1 MNYYPHHIGDFN
13 NSTRHLTR
21 VERSLYRDL
30 IEHYYDTEQP
40 LDSSQFDRLSR
51 RVMAFTTEEK
61 EALEY
66 VLNEFFYLDGGLY
79 RHCRCDREIE
89 KYRANNSAKA
99 RAGKASAEAR
109 RKKKE
114 IKDQQLFNACST
126 EREQNPTNQEPITKN
141 QEPIKHIRQPKV
153 DDTPYQAII
162 DLYHEALPELP
173 AVKAL
178 NAKRKQAIKA
188 RWNSEDKTKNL
199 DYWKGYFQHVRRSN
213 FLMGSTG
220 WMANIDFLF
229 TESKYI
235 KIIEGGY
242 EEGVRQ

>member
-1 MNYYPHHIGDFN
+1 MHYYQFNIGDYASHTN
-13 NSTRHLTR
+13 HLDPIEDVAYRRMIDWCYLHEEELPKDIEEIAREIRMRDHCKCIAYVLQKFFEESETGYFQPR
-21 VERSLYRDL
+21 IRSEVKEFRKLSAKRKKAANARWASK
-30 IEHYYDTEQP
+30 HKG
-40 LDSSQFDRLSR
+40 LDSD
-51 RVMAFTTEEK
+51 
-61 EALEY
+61 
-66 VLNEFFYLDGGLY
+66 
-79 RHCRCDREIE
+79 
-89 KYRANNSAKA
+89 
-99 RAGKASAEAR
+99 ASALQVES
-109 RKKKE
+109 KS
-114 IKDQQLFNACST
+114 NAK
-126 EREQNPTNQEPITKN
+126 QEPETRN
-141 QEPIKHIRQPKV
+141 QKPIKHIRQPKP

-242 EEGVRQ
+242 EEGARQ